1 MKRVNA
7 EETYF
12 DSMND
17 IVIVL
22 CCKEDIAEEGP
33 EHIVLEPVWKKIRT
47 GRQPC
52 RISDTGGYF
61 RAVSGTLLSH
71 GDSGNSFEWTY
82 ISL

>member
-1 MKRVNA
+1 M
-7 EETYF
+7 E
-12 DSMND
+12 
-17 IVIVL
+17 
-22 CCKEDIAEEGP
+22 
-33 EHIVLEPVWKKIRT
+33 KIRT

-82 ISL
+82 IYRYDNYGEKEWLEVGTTCGYA